1 MIYYFR
7 PGQLTL
13 QQARQR
19 LSWKAQNFRKIVR
32 IAMGIRPKTD
42 LTAARR
48 NLRCGKCGSTYNR
61 RMKRCKRCANVLP
74 KN

>member
-1 MIYYFR
+1 
-7 PGQLTL
+7 
-13 QQARQR
+13 
-19 LSWKAQNFRKIVR
+19 
-32 IAMGIRPKTD
+32 MGIRPKTA

-61 RMKRCKRCANVLP
+61 RMKRCKRCAKVLP